1 MLTNGN
7 RWLTVRDSGI
17 LTVRAPVE
25 GEHAWRE
32 NLVIVPT
39 YNEAINLK
47 QLVPAIL
54 RQGPFDVLVVDDNSP
69 DGTGAVAEKLA
80 QRFPGRV
87 EVLHRSGKLG
97 LGTAYLT
104 GFRYALAQGYQRVFT
119 MDADFSHDPSYLP
132 ALRQALEDTDVA
144 LGSRYVHGGGTLRWP
159 LWRRILSQSGSVYA
173 RLILGLHV
181 RDLTGGFKGFRR
193 KVLEELLPELDNM
206 HSSGYAFQIETTYL
220 CFRHGFRI
228 VEVPIIF
235 EDRLVGKS
243 KMSRRIIVEALG
255 VVLALRLSQ
264 TPLRKRLAMG
274 LCLAVG
280 MAAIGLAIVFGAIN
294 IAPGLSARLARA
306 PAEQA
311 VVLPH
316 GQTSHSID
324 RRLAPALAAKKRPL
338 RRERVAFLQLQGED
352 LTPNVP
358 LHFTGS
364 GFLPG
369 EELAVT
375 ILGQQGQPE
384 AQLTS
389 VIADQAGR
397 FSVATEAIPAGLSP
411 GTHLLLVQGQ
421 SSQRLARASFQL
433 HDIPPTVTLDTYTVK
448 NRQDFGFAGNGFL
461 PNEVVE
467 VRLGSPTGQRLA
479 AMSANAKGNVAGR
492 VMVPRLAA
500 GNYTL
505 FFVGRQGR
513 APTSVGLNVQ
523 DFHPWVV
530 LDNYAP
536 SPHQRLGFT
545 GEDFAPGE
553 EVLVYL
559 NRRGGEPIARLQA
572 DTFGR
577 FQAPASWGV
586 GALSGKQEWI
596 FVGQGSGAMATAT
609 ITIGP

>member
-1 MLTNGN
+1 MLMNGN

-17 LTVRAPVE
+17 LTVRAPVQ
-25 GEHAWRE
+25 GERARRE

-39 YNEAINLK
+39 YNEALNLK
-47 QLVPAIL
+47 LLVPAIL
-54 RQGPFDVLVVDDNSP
+54 RNGPFDVLVVDDNSP

-87 EVLHRSGKLG
+87 VVLHRSGKLG

-104 GFRYALAQGYQRVFT
+104 GFRYALAQGYQCVFT

-132 ALRQALEDTDVA
+132 ALRQALEGADVA
-144 LGSRYVHGGGTLRWP
+144 LGSRYVHGGGTVRWP
-159 LWRRILSQSGSVYA
+159 LWRRLLSRSGSVYA
-173 RLILGLHV
+173 RLILGMHV

-193 KVLEELLPELDNM
+193 QVLEELLPELENM

-243 KMSRRIIVEALG
+243 KMSRRIIVEALR

-264 TPLRKRLAMG
+264 TPLRKRLALG

-280 MAAIGLAIVFGAIN
+280 MAAIGLAIVFGAIS

-311 VVLPH
+311 AALTHV
-316 GQTSHSID
+316 QASHSID
-324 RRLAPALAAKKRPL
+324 RRMAPAQAAKRAL

-358 LHFTGS
+358 LRFMGS

-389 VIADQAGR
+389 VSADHAGR
-397 FSVATEAIPAGLSP
+397 FSVATEAIPADLSP

-421 SSQRLARASFQL
+421 SSHRLAQASFQL
-433 HDIPPTVTLDTYTVK
+433 HGISPTVTLDTYTFK
-448 NRQDFGFAGNGFL
+448 PGQDFGFAGSGFL

-479 AMSANAKGNVAGR
+479 AMSANAVGNVAGR

-500 GNYTL
+500 GNYAL
-505 FFVGRQGR
+505 FFVGRRGR
-513 APTSVGLNVQ
+513 TPTSVGMNVQ
-523 DFHPWVV
+523 GFHPWVV
-530 LDNYAP
+530 LDSYAP
-536 SPHQRLGFT
+536 SPHQRLGFA

-559 NRRGGEPIARLQA
+559 NRRGGEPVASLRA
-572 DTFGR
+572 DASGR
-577 FQAPASWGV
+577 FQAPATWEV
-586 GALSGKQEWI
+586 GALSGEQELI

-609 ITIGP
+609 ITIGS

>member
-1 MLTNGN
+1 
-7 RWLTVRDSGI
+7 
-17 LTVRAPVE
+17 
-25 GEHAWRE
+25 
-32 NLVIVPT
+32 
-39 YNEAINLK
+39 
-47 QLVPAIL
+47 
-54 RQGPFDVLVVDDNSP
+54 
-69 DGTGAVAEKLA
+69 
-80 QRFPGRV
+80 
-87 EVLHRSGKLG
+87 
-97 LGTAYLT
+97 
-104 GFRYALAQGYQRVFT
+104 
-119 MDADFSHDPSYLP
+119 
-132 ALRQALEDTDVA
+132 
-144 LGSRYVHGGGTLRWP
+144 
-159 LWRRILSQSGSVYA
+159 
-173 RLILGLHV
+173 
-181 RDLTGGFKGFRR
+181 
-193 KVLEELLPELDNM
+193 
-206 HSSGYAFQIETTYL
+206 
-220 CFRHGFRI
+220 
-228 VEVPIIF
+228 
-235 EDRLVGKS
+235 
-243 KMSRRIIVEALG
+243 
-255 VVLALRLSQ
+255 
-264 TPLRKRLAMG
+264 
-274 LCLAVG
+274 

-306 PAEQA
+306 PAAQA
-311 VVLPH
+311 VVLTH
-316 GQTSHSID
+316 GQASHSID
-324 RRLAPALAAKKRPL
+324 RGMAPALAAKKRPL
-338 RRERVAFLQLQGED
+338 GRASGAFLQLQGEN

-358 LHFTGS
+358 LHFVGS

-389 VIADQAGR
+389 VSADRAGR
-397 FSVATEAIPAGLSP
+397 FSVATETIPAGLSP

-421 SSQRLARASFQL
+421 SSHRLARASFQM

-448 NRQDFGFAGNGFL
+448 SRQDFSFAGNGFL

-513 APTSVGLNVQ
+513 SPISVGLNVQ

-530 LDNYAP
+530 LDSYAP

-559 NRRGGEPIARLQA
+559 NRRGGEPVARLQA

-577 FQAPASWGV
+577 FQAPATWGV
-586 GALSGKQEWI
+586 GALSGEQELI
-596 FVGQGSGAMATAT
+596 FVGQGSGAMTTAT